1 MTAFNYIGSDKSK
14 AIIQSNFSNNEL
26 KHRLKNTIILNKDYK
41 KLIKE
46 YDSPLT
52 FFYLDPPYEES
63 GNLYTH
69 SVP

>member
-41 KLIKE
+41 
-46 YDSPLT
+46 
-52 FFYLDPPYEES
+52 
-63 GNLYTH
+63 N
-69 SVP
+69 